1 MKPRNRQYSSTSP
14 LPTGPP
20 TSFKTNVNRAKT
32 KRWVEAK
39 SYSYDGD
46 DWGDADEYDEYAGYD
61 EPGPAAN
68 PPGVRE
74 QGQHSVSGSGYN
86 PGVRA
91 NSFSQEDDRRAFSAG
106 YAGPP
111 TVDGPSD
118 QVPLRQGMPQGPS
131 LRSLGDERYPTAPP
145 ANPPPIQGIQGTYQ
159 PGPLP
164 GRSSVSSQGGQP
176 GVSSQRFPPSGNIG
190 GGPYPGPP
198 RQLDNNGRTQSF
210 TSNSFPRPL
219 RQFDNS
225 GRAQSITSNTFQG
238 PRPFDNTGRA
248 QSITSNISQDFQS
261 RRDFAPSA
269 MPPPLGPR
277 NSPSPSNSTDPRP
290 VRKSSLAGEPQF
302 IAPKSASTEPSSRAP
317 SQILSSGVGP
327 PPPPPVVAS
336 PEEATSKPL
345 PFVRPADIYKRI
357 QEEKEKERRSQETS
371 RPSMDSIMRTES
383 PAQKAPTPVPAPSGY
398 STASDMSTA
407 PSSQP
412 RQNYE
417 TPGQEI
423 GSRRTRTPLDTVAER
438 KSEYG
443 LEGLPDRPRLPDVPH
458 VSGFGESLLP
468 DVTRVSG
475 FGESFLG
482 SMSGGFGD
490 SSTPEK
496 QVERKQ
502 LFSSSTAPQVPDERL
517 KHQPS
522 AGFHSVVHQAFDE
535 QVPQTPTSAAGSG
548 LARTNS
554 ESTNGIS
561 PVMSRAPS
569 AATAEAKAREAGAR
583 EANIPVIAE
592 EPTEASPRPLSDE
605 PTTPKPIARKASPGP
620 APSPSEPSPKT
631 FTPGH
636 HRELS
641 TSPSSSP
648 ARSPALETSQQLQQP
663 EKAELAMTT
672 PVEPISSGHDTFQ
685 EEENKS
691 PRQTL
696 SELEGAEG
704 NKFQKSNS
712 PSLVTEP
719 TSLPRQDTEPSPLS
733 GVLPDRGN
741 SPSDVSP
748 LSTTEISQADSLP
761 KNGVGHSAENFG
773 PQVTG
778 GMLPTPLEAPVS
790 RPGNERMESFRPHL
804 PGGWDSYASTGRSS
818 PQGLGIVNE
827 NCAPTPISKLSVE
840 PATVQPASALDGAK
854 IQENEAG
861 AANSHPNMAKA
872 LEPIA
877 PPDPFSSLASAGT
890 ALASALVSAVGL
902 NQDEPTPEKEVPSTT
917 TARRNEDSEIRPEAR
932 PWRNV
937 FDDADADSSVAPTPL
952 PKDTPL
958 RRDTDESMTSDP
970 DYFPAIVPLRQKPRN
985 SINTDNPET
994 PRRPEIMPSLSTE
1007 TSPHDYES
1015 DRLRKEIVR
1024 ELSPHLEHDRSHEGF
1039 GDGTLQ
1045 MHESTLSP
1053 TQSRI
1058 HGHDSMTLPS
1068 EYASYWD
1075 ELGEDDD
1082 PTKRSSTRSSGPVH
1096 PGEEPMPAVIAKSM
1110 PPIPGQSMASAA
1122 GQSMPSIAENP
1133 MPLIAEKP
1141 MPPVPE
1147 SQTPAVA
1154 EEPLPPVPE
1163 PQMSSVVEKSMP
1175 PLPEQQLSTIAE
1187 KPMPAIPEQSLP
1199 TVIEEGPMKEH
1210 QPTDSE
1216 SSLKVRPNVLT
1227 HRFSWE
1233 PMPEIIN
1240 SPSRPDATQ
1249 PMEPM
1254 EIIDRAP
1261 SQEPGPLVAK
1271 ASALRPPSL
1280 TSVPQ
1285 KDVITRESMPQSAG
1299 LSQPNTPAKSSEVST
1314 DHFDDESEPS
1324 IKRASLQLQ
1333 TQTSVPPDRTDMP
1346 LPSVPTEQA
1355 KLLTFA
1361 EIVALRDQ
1369 AERIRTFN
1377 STRKQFADMNTGLSA
1392 WITATLKDLPE
1403 HAHLAENS
1411 GRFTGGAYHRQ
1422 TPSKGKLGGIRI
1434 SGGPVQQPYYQQYLN
1449 ASASSPTTTGPTTPA
1464 AQSTS
1469 IHQPSG
1475 GTSSKI
1481 SSAQVQAK
1489 GKDLLHS
1496 AGIFGGKANT
1506 AAKGFFSK
1514 GKQKF
1519 RSSGGGDKVV
1529 P

>member
-1 MKPRNRQYSSTSP
+1 MNLRNRQYSGTSP

-61 EPGPAAN
+61 EPEPAAN
-68 PPGVRE
+68 PPGVRQ

-86 PGVRA
+86 TGART

-106 YAGPP
+106 YVGPP

-118 QVPLRQGMPQGPS
+118 QIPLRQGMPQGPS

-145 ANPPPIQGIQGTYQ
+145 VNPPPIQGIQGTYQ

-164 GRSSVSSQGGQP
+164 GRLSVSSQGGQP
-176 GVSSQRFPPSGNIG
+176 GASGQRFPPSGSTG

-198 RQLDNNGRTQSF
+198 RQVDNNGRTQSF
-210 TSNSFPRPL
+210 TNNSVQRPP

-261 RRDFAPSA
+261 RRDFTPSA

-302 IAPKSASTEPSSRAP
+302 IAPKSSSTEPRSRAP
-317 SQILSSGVGP
+317 SQILSGGVDP
-327 PPPPPVVAS
+327 PPPPAPVVAS
-336 PEEATSKPL
+336 PEEPTSKPL
-345 PFVRPADIYKRI
+345 PFVRPADIYKRM
-357 QEEKEKERRSQETS
+357 QEEKEKERQSQETS

-383 PAQKAPTPVPAPSGY
+383 PAQKASTQLPAPSGY

-417 TPGQEI
+417 APGQEI

-443 LEGLPDRPRLPDVPH
+443 MEGLPNRPRLPDVPH

-468 DVTRVSG
+468 DVTRISG

-490 SSTPEK
+490 SSTAEK
-496 QVERKQ
+496 KVERKQ
-502 LFSSSTAPQVPDERL
+502 PLSSSMAPQVPDERL

-554 ESTNGIS
+554 ESTNGVS

-569 AATAEAKAREAGAR
+569 AATAEAKAREAEAR

-592 EPTEASPRPLSDE
+592 EPTETSPRPLSDE
-605 PTTPKPIARKASPGP
+605 PSTPKPIVRKASPGP
-620 APSPSEPSPKT
+620 VPAPLEPASKT

-672 PVEPISSGHDTFQ
+672 PVEPITSSHDTFP
-685 EEENKS
+685 EEESKT
-691 PRQTL
+691 PQQTL
-696 SELEGAEG
+696 SEFEGTEG
-704 NKFQKSNS
+704 NKFQNTDTA
-712 PSLVTEP
+712 SLVTEP
-719 TSLPRQDTEPSPLS
+719 PSLPRQDTEPSPLS

-741 SPSDVSP
+741 SPPDVSP
-748 LSTTEISQADSLP
+748 LSTVELSQADALSN
-761 KNGVGHSAENFG
+761 NGMGHLAENFG

-778 GMLPTPLEAPVS
+778 GMLPTPLESPVS
-790 RPGNERMESFRPHL
+790 RPGNERVESFRPRL

-818 PQGLGIVNE
+818 PQGLGIGNE
-827 NCAPTPISKLSVE
+827 NRASTPISKFSVE
-840 PATVQPASALDGAK
+840 PTTVQPASALGGAK
-854 IQENEAG
+854 IQEKEAG
-861 AANSHPNMAKA
+861 AANSQPSMAEA

-877 PPDPFSSLASAGT
+877 APDPFSSLASAGT
-890 ALASALVSAVGL
+890 ALASALVAAVGL
-902 NQDEPTPEKEVPSTT
+902 NQDEPTPEKEVASTT
-917 TARRNEDSEIRPEAR
+917 TAHRNGDTEIRPEAR

-937 FDDADADSSVAPTPL
+937 FDDTDADSSVAPTPL

-958 RRDTDESMTSDP
+958 RRDTDQSTTSDP
-970 DYFPAIVPLRQKPRN
+970 DYFPTIVPLRQKPRN

-994 PRRPEIMPSLSTE
+994 PTRPESMPSLSTE

-1024 ELSPHLEHDRSHEGF
+1024 ELSPHLEHDRNREGF
-1039 GDGTLQ
+1039 GGGTSQ

-1075 ELGEDDD
+1075 ELGEDED
-1082 PTKRSSTRSSGPVH
+1082 PTKRSSTRSSEPVH
-1096 PGEEPMPAVIAKSM
+1096 PGEEPMPTVPAKLM
-1110 PPIPGQSMASAA
+1110 PPIPGQSM
-1122 GQSMPSIAENP
+1122 PSIV
-1133 MPLIAEKP
+1133 EKS
-1141 MPPVPE
+1141 MPPVPD
-1147 SQTPAVA
+1147 S
-1154 EEPLPPVPE
+1154 
-1163 PQMSSVVEKSMP
+1163 QMSSVVEKSMP
-1175 PLPEQQLSTIAE
+1175 PLPEQQLPTIPE

-1199 TVIEEGPMKEH
+1199 TVIEEGPVKRH

-1216 SSLKVRPNVLT
+1216 SSLKVRPNVLA

-1240 SPSRPDATQ
+1240 SPTRPDATQ

-1254 EIIDRAP
+1254 EIIDRTP
-1261 SQEPGPLVAK
+1261 SQEPGPPVAK
-1271 ASALRPPSL
+1271 AGALRPSSL

-1324 IKRASLQLQ
+1324 IQRASLHLQ
-1333 TQTSVPPDRTDMP
+1333 KQTSVPPERTDMP
-1346 LPSVPTEQA
+1346 LPSVPTEQP

-1369 AERIRTFN
+1369 TERIRTFN

-1403 HAHLAENS
+1403 HAHLAENG

-1422 TPSKGKLGGIRI
+1422 TPSKGKLGGVRI
-1434 SGGPVQQPYYQQYLN
+1434 SSGLAQQPYYQQYLN
-1449 ASASSPTTTGPTTPA
+1449 ASASSPTTTTGPTTPA
-1464 AQSTS
+1464 TQSTS
-1469 IHQPSG
+1469 IYQPSG
-1475 GTSSKI
+1475 GASSKI

-1496 AGIFGGKANT
+1496 AGIFSGKANT